1 METLG
6 SIYNLLETLDRIKS
20 FYKLRR
26 EGEMETEWAPGR
38 TTESLV
44 MIAPGLVAH
53 RFNSELDLLGSSQHC
68 LHRCS

>member
-1 METLG
+1 
-6 SIYNLLETLDRIKS
+6 
-20 FYKLRR
+20 
-26 EGEMETEWAPGR
+26 METEWAPGR